1 MEYFSFE
8 VKARE
13 FQTLDGRGKIVESVP
28 YWVIMSNGLVV
39 GFFKDEEI
47 VDITNKLIIGQ
58 MRVKD
63 PRLLK
68 K

>member
-1 MEYFSFE
+1 MENFSFKVE
-8 VKARE
+8 ARE

-58 MRVKD
+58 MRAKD

>member
-1 MEYFSFE
+1 MGNFSFE
-8 VKARE
+8 VEAKE

-28 YWVIMSNGLVV
+28 YWAILSNGLVV